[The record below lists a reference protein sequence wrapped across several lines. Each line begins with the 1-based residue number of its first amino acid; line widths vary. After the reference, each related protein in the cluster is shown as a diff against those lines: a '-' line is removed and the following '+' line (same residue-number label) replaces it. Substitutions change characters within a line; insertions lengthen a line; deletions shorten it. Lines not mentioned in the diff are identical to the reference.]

1 MTVGLYYYGL
11 RDTNATY
18 AMSFFNLIPMVTFVF
33 STIVGYSILIINWT
47 YCSRCEIS
55 TSIITKATCQYFV
68 FNGCSIEN

>member
-33 STIVGYSILIINWT
+33 SVITGYSILIIN
-47 YCSRCEIS
+47 
-55 TSIITKATCQYFV
+55 
-68 FNGCSIEN
+68 